1 MANRKFEIT
10 FGRVDV
16 SNLETEEDFRR
27 EARRILPE
35 ALVQIGEKSGEIAWN
50 DLQKSF
56 RKVPGYKPNSSSS
69 EKRKFIREAGEN
81 YRRKVSAKD
90 RQEIEDYIV
99 ARLRQLKVT

>member
-35 ALVQIGEKSGEIAWN
+35 ALVQIGEKSGEIAWLVALAGHPRAITPLLKKFQETTLKGQPLKMRAKGK
-50 DLQKSF
+50 DGKTVVTTFSG
-56 RKVPGYKPNSSSS
+56 RPN
-69 EKRKFIREAGEN
+69 
-81 YRRKVSAKD
+81 
-90 RQEIEDYIV
+90 
-99 ARLRQLKVT
+99 